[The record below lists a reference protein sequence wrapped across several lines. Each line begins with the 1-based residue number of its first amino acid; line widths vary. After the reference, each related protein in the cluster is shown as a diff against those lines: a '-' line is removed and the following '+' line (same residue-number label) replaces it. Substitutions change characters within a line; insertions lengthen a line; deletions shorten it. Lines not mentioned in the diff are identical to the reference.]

1 MPESAA
7 PQGTAARSPRPGR
20 VSRASRLARGIG
32 WILLAVV
39 SMAIAYGLLVF
50 GGR

>member
-20 VSRASRLARGIG
+20 VSRASRLAWGIG
-32 WILLAVV
+32 WILLAAVIMV
-39 SMAIAYGLLVF
+39 IAYGVLVF
-50 GGR
+50 AGR